1 MTACPEMRM
10 RNRPRTGIAPPMAPR
25 MASGFSRRFA
35 HWLGISFGIC
45 LALTSAP
52 APAGTG
58 CHQRAPEPEEL
69 RAAVQL
75 GHAVRETLDSLDAEV
90 AVVARVGQ
98 DLSPWGLRYSH
109 AGFAWRDHPAG
120 RWQVVH
126 LLNECGT
133 DRSAL
138 YVEGMANFFTD
149 VVRHEASIVVPPAA
163 VGRRLAGLLSSG
175 DANRLHE
182 PRYSMLAYVFSTR
195 YQNSNQWL
203 LEVYAA
209 AAQGDGDL
217 DRNTAQRW
225 LKTRGFAPITVEVPA
240 WKRLGGRLFRAN
252 IAFDDH
258 PFGRR
263 MAGQIDTTTVDSIVR
278 FLERRGEVSSSA
290 EVFLPGAEAGPRM
303 DSATNK

>member
-1 MTACPEMRM
+1 MIARRLARLFVTLWIVLASATAIAGTACR
-10 RNRPRTGIAPPMAPR
+10 
-25 MASGFSRRFA
+25 
-35 HWLGISFGIC
+35 
-45 LALTSAP
+45 
-52 APAGTG
+52 
-58 CHQRAPEPEEL
+58 QRAPDPEEF

-90 AVVARVGQ
+90 AIVARAGQ
-98 DLSPWGLRYSH
+98 DLSSWGLRYSH

-138 YVEGMANFFTD
+138 YVEGLANFFTD
-149 VVRHEASIVVPPAA
+149 VVRAEARIVIPPAA
-163 VGRRLAGLLSSG
+163 VGHRLAALFASG
-175 DANRLHE
+175 EASRLHE
-182 PRYSMLAYVFSTR
+182 PRYSMVAYVFSTR

-209 AAQGDGDL
+209 AQQNGKL
-217 DRNTAQRW
+217 DRPTAQRW
-225 LKTRGFAPITVEVPA
+225 LEANGFAPITVEVPA
-240 WKRLGGRLFRAN
+240 WKRLGGRMFRAN

-263 MAGQIDTTTVDSIVR
+263 MAGHIDTTTVDSILQ
-278 FLERRGEVSSSA
+278 FLERRGEVTASA
-290 EVFLPGAEAGPRM
+290 DVFLPGAEPDMRVDAAPNR
-303 DSATNK
+303 